1 MVGSYPGD
9 STFLQ
14 LGEIANC
21 LTAGFMSNTASMLA
35 SQDISTH
42 AQDIAMQI
50 ILTLRSIQGLWNH
63 RYVQYLTLHQL
74 PMSSGMT

>member
-9 STFLQ
+9 YTILQ

-21 LTAGFMSNTASMLA
+21 LTAGFISNTASMLA
-35 SQDISTH
+35 SQYISTH

-50 ILTLRSIQGLWNH
+50 ILTLPSTRGLWNH
-63 RYVQYLTLHQL
+63 RYVQSLTLQQL
-74 PMSSGMT
+74 PMSSGMI